1 MHEISYP
8 KAMSYHCHVV
18 GLAKVGGVKP
28 LAHPVSSGVLRHQ
41 YTHTHTNYFLFGET
55 FFFFGGGGGGGGI
68 NTFMSMFVHSA
79 RARR

>member
-41 YTHTHTNYFLFGET
+41 YTHTHTHTQTT
-55 FFFFGGGGGGGGI
+55 FSLVRPFSFWGGGGGGG
-68 NTFMSMFVHSA
+68 
-79 RARR
+79 